1 MSMIRWD
8 PAQDLM
14 SLKRAMDKLF
24 EESVSRPVG
33 FTIGLGSGDF
43 PIDIIQSENYLI
55 IKAALPGVRPEDVDI
70 SVTGD
75 ILTIKAE
82 RKEEGDFKD
91 KDYIRKENQYGTI
104 SRKIPVPKSVEVNKA
119 DATFDN
125 GMLTLSIPRSEE
137 EKPRHINIRGRAG
150 LEGQSTQ
157 ES

>member
-1 MSMIRWD
+1 MSIIRWD

-14 SLKRAMDKLF
+14 SLKQAMDKLL
-24 EESVSRPVG
+24 EDSVNRPGG
-33 FTIGLGSGDF
+33 FTIGLGGGGF

-55 IKAALPGVRPEDVDI
+55 IKAALPGVKPEDVDI
-70 SVTGD
+70 SVTGE

-91 KDYIRKENQYGTI
+91 KEYIRKENQYGTI
-104 SRKIPVPKSVEVNKA
+104 SRKIPIPRSVEANKA

-125 GMLTLSIPRSEE
+125 GVLTLSIPKPEE
-137 EKPRHINIRGRAG
+137 EKPRRINIHGGAG
-150 LEGQSTQ
+150 LEGQATK